1 MDAMIPAM
9 SRGAALFLAVVLVS
23 CGGSGP
29 VSPHIGPP
37 TGNGTPTPAPTP
49 TATPVPTPA
58 PTPTPE
64 PTPEPSPVAQPACG
78 DLFMKIIRPDAGVN
92 VTNDPQVVEAA
103 VGHSVVRV
111 DFYYHIDAFG
121 SGPSSQSALSPPVL
135 ITTRTS
141 PPWRVN
147 WKLPGGCGNTIS
159 LLAVGFDAC
168 GAGNDSG
175 LVTVTTC
182 KP

>member
-1 MDAMIPAM
+1 MIPAM
-9 SRGAALFLAVVLVS
+9 SRGAALFLAAVLVS
-23 CGGSGP
+23 CGGSDP
-29 VSPHIGPP
+29 VSPPHIGPP
-37 TGNGTPTPAPTP
+37 TGNGTPTPAATPTP
-49 TATPVPTPA
+49 ASTPTPVPTP
-58 PTPTPE
+58 TPA
-64 PTPEPSPVAQPACG
+64 PTPEPSPVGQPACG

-92 VTNDPQVVEAA
+92 VTNDPQIVEAA

-121 SGPSSQSALSPPVL
+121 GTPSSQSAQSPPVL
-135 ITTRTS
+135 INTRTS

-147 WKLPGGCGNTIS
+147 WSLPGGCGNTVS